1 MSSVVPHQGSA
12 VGYDD
17 GSVAVEARQEA
28 PELSQNRVATYS
40 HDNVFARI
48 QSRGANNGHV
58 AGGQLRE
65 HSIASLEA
73 DMARYQP
80 TQSIV
85 AVPSNSKLAGIGAQ
99 FEGLFKETF
108 KAASLRMQVGRSDPV
123 DQKPPGG

>member
-1 MSSVVPHQGSA
+1 MSSIVPRQGSA
-12 VGYDD
+12 VGHDD

-28 PELSQNRVATYS
+28 PELSQDRMATYS

-80 TQSIV
+80 TQSIIT
-85 AVPSNSKLAGIGAQ
+85 VPSNSNLAGIGAQ
-99 FEGLFKETF
+99 FEGLFRG
-108 KAASLRMQVGRSDPV
+108 SSPVPVPRSWV
-123 DQKPPGG
+123 IS

>member
-1 MSSVVPHQGSA
+1 MENAANRYG
-12 VGYDD
+12 D

-65 HSIASLEA
+65 HSIESLEA

-85 AVPSNSKLAGIGAQ
+85 NVSSNSNLAGIGAQ
-99 FEGLFKETF
+99 SEGLFRG
-108 KAASLRMQVGRSDPV
+108 SSPV
-123 DQKPPGG
+123 PIPRPWVIS

>member
-1 MSSVVPHQGSA
+1 MENAANRH
-12 VGYDD
+12 DD

-28 PELSQNRVATYS
+28 PELSQDRMATYS

-80 TQSIV
+80 TQSIIT
-85 AVPSNSKLAGIGAQ
+85 VPSNPNLAGIGAQ
-99 FEGLFKETF
+99 FEGLFRG
-108 KAASLRMQVGRSDPV
+108 SSPVPVPRSWV
-123 DQKPPGG
+123 IS